1 MQIGTNTEF
10 PNIGDI
16 PESVKV
22 PDGNVFKFALYGIG
36 VLDYKFDA
44 SDSTW
49 KICKG
54 ETFLVN
60 RPEDFSSF
68 NASSIVAITS
78 SSALDKFG
86 NSHNGALKSVIPGD
100 TSFATGQSMAFEYDT
115 QSKIVRWSLGK
126 IMASEGAFSDITH
139 ILGYHNSKHDL
150 SEGSHPDGYVR
161 SITVDVT
168 ALYYCKE

>member
-1 MQIGTNTEF
+1 MQIGANAEF
-10 PNIGDI
+10 PNLGEI

-22 PDGNVFKFALYGIG
+22 PEGNVFKFALYGIG
-36 VLDYKFDA
+36 VLDYKYDA

-60 RPEDFSSF
+60 RLEDFTSF
-68 NASSIVAITS
+68 DVSSIVAVTS

-86 NSHNGALKSVIPGD
+86 NRHNGALKSVIPGD
-100 TSFATGQSMAFEYDT
+100 TSFATGQSVAFEYDNK
-115 QSKIVRWSLGK
+115 SKIVRWSLGK
-126 IMASEGAFSDITH
+126 ITTSEGAFAGITYT
-139 ILGYHNSKHDL
+139 LGHQNSKHDL

-161 SITVDVT
+161 SITVEIT
-168 ALYYCKE
+168 TCFYCKE